1 MGLFGKKTSA
11 QKDIFTEQEAR
22 CLLRDTFSRAAND
35 VRNVDVRS
43 ILENAILE
51 SKVQELRKTFDT
63 AVFNETTGDA
73 MYHRLLV
80 NCESTVLSDCEFRE
94 YCKSHKVD
102 HYNEKGDF
110 VFNPET
116 ELAFARTVINQ
127 EYVDAMKSGEFDLR
141 CGYKVPEYFDIK
153 KHLALTIA
161 SYGGDGVDV
170 AFAIFNDTVV
180 KTGIYH
186 RLGKYTN
193 AQINSQLHDSG
204 RVFIITDFNDEV
216 VETFKNMNVYFSN
229 PEYELY
235 KKYNKRFLESD
246 PLFDLEKMERLI
258 EKCEEV
264 NEYFREKHGSSCKKA
279 TAF

>member
-1 MGLFGKKTSA
+1 M
-11 QKDIFTEQEAR
+11 
-22 CLLRDTFSRAAND
+22 
-35 VRNVDVRS
+35 
-43 ILENAILE
+43 
-51 SKVQELRKTFDT
+51 
-63 AVFNETTGDA
+63 
-73 MYHRLLV
+73 
-80 NCESTVLSDCEFRE
+80 
-94 YCKSHKVD
+94 
-102 HYNEKGDF
+102 
-110 VFNPET
+110 
-116 ELAFARTVINQ
+116 INQ

-180 KTGIYH
+180 KTGIYR

-193 AQINSQLHDSG
+193 AQINSKLYDSG

-216 VETFKNMNVYFSN
+216 VKTFKNMNVYFSN
-229 PEYELY
+229 SEYELC

-246 PLFDLEKMERLI
+246 SLFDLGKMERLI
-258 EKCEEV
+258 EKCEGV

>member
-1 MGLFGKKTSA
+1 MGIFDKKMFGKN
-11 QKDIFTEQEAR
+11 DISTEQEAR
-22 CLLRDTFSRAAND
+22 CVLHDMFSRAKSAIET
-35 VRNVDVRS
+35 VDVGS
-43 ILENAILE
+43 VLEDMMLDVDMY
-51 SKVQELRKTFDT
+51 KLRETIDA
-63 AVFNETTGDA
+63 AVFNETTGDV

-80 NCESTVLSDCEFRE
+80 NGESTVLSDSEFRE

-110 VFNPET
+110 IFNPET

-127 EYVDAMKSGEFDLR
+127 EYINAMKSGEFDLR
-141 CGYKVPEYFDIK
+141 CVYKVPEYFDIE

-161 SYGGDGVDV
+161 SDGDVGVDV

-180 KTGIYH
+180 NTGIYR

-193 AQINSQLHDSG
+193 AQINSELSDTG
-204 RVFIITDFNDEV
+204 RMFIITDFNEEV
-216 VETFKNMNVYFSN
+216 IEIFKDMNMYFSD

-235 KKYNKRFLESD
+235 KKYNKRFQKSD
-246 PLFDLEKMERLI
+246 PLYDSERMEKLV

-264 NEYFREKHGSSCKKA
+264 NKYFREKHGGSRKKM